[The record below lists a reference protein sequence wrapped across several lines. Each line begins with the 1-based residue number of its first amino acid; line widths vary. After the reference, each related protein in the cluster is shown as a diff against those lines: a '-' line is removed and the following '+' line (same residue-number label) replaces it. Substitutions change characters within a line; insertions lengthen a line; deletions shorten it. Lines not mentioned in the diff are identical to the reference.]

1 MRALIVGTGFGK
13 AVYYNIYQ
21 KLGWNI
27 TTVDIADPDADFDNI
42 DKVGYGVDVAHIC
55 TPNFTH
61 YELACKA
68 AKRSSVVFVEKPGVA
83 NSEQWQQLL
92 DDNPNTRITMVKNNQ
107 YRANINDMYNAATTG
122 DVYINWINR
131 NRIPNA
137 GSWFTNK
144 ELAFGGV
151 SRDLMPHLLSIY
163 QILNPNWKETN
174 MGEREAR
181 QRWTLDSVTDTD
193 YGTVNKDGIYNV
205 DDFCYITYDRFKLS
219 ANWRSDSND
228 NISVTTASNVFEL
241 GLCPEEAYER
251 MIETARLNLLN
262 DAFWKE
268 QEEMDLW
275 IHQQLEAL

>member
-13 AVYYNIYQ
+13 AVYYNIYKQ
-21 KLGWNI
+21 MGWNI
-27 TTVDIADPDADFDNI
+27 TTVDIADPDADHADINSVVDAF
-42 DKVGYGVDVAHIC
+42 DVAHIC

-61 YELACKA
+61 YELADIA
-68 AKRSSVVFVEKPGVA
+68 AKRSSIVFVEKPGVA

-92 DDNPNTRITMVKNNQ
+92 DNNPSTRITMVKNNQ
-107 YRANINDMYNAATTG
+107 YRDNITDMYNAATTG
-122 DVYINWINR
+122 NVYINWINR

-163 QILNPNWKETN
+163 QMLNPNWKETN
-174 MGEREAR
+174 MGEHEAR

-193 YGTVNKDGIYNV
+193 YGTVNKDGVYNV
-205 DDFCYITYDRFKLS
+205 DDFCYIAYDRFKLS
-219 ANWRSDSND
+219 ANWRSNSDE
-228 NISVTTASNVFEL
+228 NIGVTTDSTVFEL

-251 MIETARLNLLN
+251 MIKTARSNLIY
-262 DAFWKE
+262 DEFWQE
-268 QEEMDLW
+268 QTEMDLW
-275 IHQQLEAL
+275 IHKQLEAL

>member
-42 DKVGYGVDVAHIC
+42 DKVGYGADVAHIC

-107 YRANINDMYNAATTG
+107 YRANINDMYKAATTG

-228 NISVTTASNVFEL
+228 NISVTTTSNVFEL